1 MALSR
6 GRPQDLDLVLV
17 LPLVFDGSFH
27 RERGFFF
34 FLWVGL
40 FCFSFPELNLQRC

>member
-17 LPLVFDGSFH
+17 LPLVFDDSFH

-34 FLWVGL
+34 FLWVGY
-40 FCFSFPELNLQRC
+40 FVSVFRS